1 MITKLENQNICA
13 VINSQGAELASL
25 ILKNDQTEYLWN
37 ANPGIW
43 GRHAPVLF
51 PIVGGVI
58 DNHYKIGERIFELSQ
73 HGFARDMNFKK
84 VEMTLESVIYR
95 LTSDECTLVKFPYKF
110 QLDISYRLKN
120 CGVIVEYRVKN
131 IDKYPIFFSIG
142 SHPGFNC
149 PLLSNEKFEDYYLEF
164 QEKETTYR
172 YYLENGLISKKE
184 LFLQNENIVPLS
196 DELFKDGALIFKNLR
211 SQQISLKSRKSEKTI
226 TVRYQDFPFMG
237 IWSKAGGAPFVC
249 IEPWCGIADTVGE
262 PRDFRQKEG
271 IISLDSGQEFTRKY
285 NLLVT

>member
-25 ILKNDQTEYLWN
+25 ILKKDQTEYLWN

-95 LTSDECTLVKFPYKF
+95 LTSDEFTLVKFPYKF

-120 CGVIVEYRVKN
+120 YSVIVEYRVKN
-131 IDKYPIFFSIG
+131 IDKHPIFFSIG

-149 PLLSNEKFEDYYLEF
+149 PLLPNEKFEDYYLEF

-172 YYLENGLISKKE
+172 YYLENGLIAKKE

-196 DELFKDGALIFKNLR
+196 DELFKDGALVFKNLR

-226 TVRYQDFPFMG
+226 TVKYQDFPFMG

-271 IISLDSGQEFTRKY
+271 IISLDYGQEFTRKY
-285 NLLVT
+285 SLILT

>member
-25 ILKNDQTEYLWN
+25 ILKKDQTEYLWN

-58 DNHYKIGERIFELSQ
+58 DNHYKIGEMIFELSQ
-73 HGFARDMNFKK
+73 HGFARDMNFKR

-120 CGVIVEYRVKN
+120 CGIIVEYRVKN
-131 IDKYPIFFSIG
+131 IDKHPIFFSIG

-196 DELFKDGALIFKNLR
+196 DELFKDGALVFKNLR

-271 IISLDSGQEFTRKY
+271 IISLDYGKEFTREY
-285 NLLVT
+285 SLIVT